1 MAGVVVEVVG
11 VVVVVDPAKTM
22 SISYRRA
29 DAMRRTVE
37 MSWSATSRRL
47 LNTVAE
53 YIRRRNHEAVLSVG
67 CTNS

>member
-1 MAGVVVEVVG
+1 
-11 VVVVVDPAKTM
+11 VVVVDPATTM

-37 MSWSATSRRL
+37 MSWSWSAMSRRL
-47 LNTVAE
+47 SNNVAG

-67 CTNS
+67 CTYS